1 VKNFKAIL
9 TLTATLLFGGFCYA
23 SPMAHNS
30 IAPPLRISATA
41 STSSVVV
48 LTIPLGDQAVCAAG
62 IQMPDCALDPYE
74 PQYWMEIVEVN
85 GVVVSE
91 KIIAGTPANQ

>member
-1 VKNFKAIL
+1 MSA
-9 TLTATLLFGGFCYA
+9 ALLFGEFA
-23 SPMAHNS
+23 FA
-30 IAPPLRISATA
+30 APPAHTNIEPPMRISASA

-48 LTIPLGDQAVCAAG
+48 LMIPLGDAALCAAG
-62 IQMPDCALDPYE
+62 FQMPDCALDPYE

-91 KIIAGTPANQ
+91 KIIIGTPANQ